1 MIISYSLCSDI
12 LLDPRGVPGQSKFR
26 HCSARV
32 VTDWTC
38 FDFQTAVRSVYEIR
52 GLLRYRG
59 RDQIHTWHFI
69 CVVGLSN
76 VSTVIAEKSH
86 EITILK
92 VIFSVTKWQR
102 FTYC

>member
-38 FDFQTAVRSVYEIR
+38 FDFQTAARSVYEIR

-59 RDQIHTWHFI
+59 RQ
-69 CVVGLSN
+69 G
-76 VSTVIAEKSH
+76 
-86 EITILK
+86 
-92 VIFSVTKWQR
+92 VTKFIHDTSSVSLGFQM
-102 FTYC
+102 CQP